1 MAASDSDG
9 NDAFGNII
17 SQLLCERGLGTG
29 NECSV
34 TVLLVNTGDLS
45 DWGLRMSVV

>member
-1 MAASDSDG
+1 MAASDPDG
-9 NDAFGNII
+9 KDVFGNVI

-29 NECSV
+29 NGCSV
-34 TVLLVNTGDLS
+34 TVLLVNTAVLS